1 MSMDELRKLD
11 DDNLDAVAGGRM
23 SDEWAARA
31 VPPLPE
37 GEASYRLAFYRD
49 CRYNG
54 TNPRKGT
61 RNT

>member
-37 GEASYRLAFYRD
+37 GEASLAQAIHFFSSSL
-49 CRYNG
+49 
-54 TNPRKGT
+54 
-61 RNT
+61 